1 MLKFTANDLR
11 NLANVLAQ
19 FDKMASPF
27 RGETGFT
34 TDAGQVVNVAYH
46 FDTDLQRH
54 VTTFH
59 VNG

>member
-11 NLANVLAQ
+11 NLASVLAQ
-19 FDKMASPF
+19 FDKMAIPF

-34 TDAGQVVNVAYH
+34 TDARQVVTIAYH
-46 FDTDLQRH
+46 FDAELERH

-59 VNG
+59 ING